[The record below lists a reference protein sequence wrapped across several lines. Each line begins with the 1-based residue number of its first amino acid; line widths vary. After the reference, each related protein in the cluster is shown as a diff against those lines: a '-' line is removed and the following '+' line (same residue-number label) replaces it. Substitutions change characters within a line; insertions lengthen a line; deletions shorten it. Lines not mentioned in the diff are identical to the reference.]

1 MKALVGAFNQE
12 KALVGAF
19 SVIVQLHWLI
29 VYSTCPGASISASQL
44 TQTCPRVYTGQ
55 WSLVPVVSEL
65 PRTHRRLPRGVT
77 TVQSG
82 VRCTVY
88 STARYS
94 AARRN
99 MFSVLVA
106 AAGRACVLAPWFDIV
121 MVVQWTT
128 SLNHSMNMLQ
138 VIFLK
143 VLEKWGQEPRI
154 TQQWNLSYFYQFSY
168 WKLLK
173 VKHFRTFSR
182 GRENYCET
190 KDNNC
195 FTITV
200 MPSIIIWF

>member
-1 MKALVGAFNQE
+1 MKAKVATFNQE

-19 SVIVQLHWLI
+19 SVIVQLHRLI
-29 VYSTCPGASISASQL
+29 VYSTSQYLRISADTNLPPS
-44 TQTCPRVYTGQ
+44 VHWSVVTGPG
-55 WSLVPVVSEL
+55 SVGAAADTPPV
-65 PRTHRRLPRGVT
+65 TARRDHCT
-77 TVQSG
+77 

-106 AAGRACVLAPWFDIV
+106 VAGRACVLAPWFDIV
-121 MVVQWTT
+121 MMVQWTT

-173 VKHFRTFSR
+173 VKHFRTFSQT
-182 GRENYCET
+182 EAEKIIVSKT

>member
-1 MKALVGAFNQE
+1 MTSGQELPSAGA
-12 KALVGAF
+12 
-19 SVIVQLHWLI
+19 
-29 VYSTCPGASISASQL
+29 GASISASQL
-44 TQTCPRVYTGQ
+44 TQTCPRVYIH
-55 WSLVPVVSEL
+55 WSVVPVVSEL

-82 VRCTVY
+82 VQCTVY

-99 MFSVLVA
+99 MFSVLRA
-106 AAGRACVLAPWFDIV
+106 AAGRACVLARWFDKV
-121 MVVQWTT
+121 MMRQWTT

-173 VKHFRTFSR
+173 VKHFRTLSQNEPR
-182 GRENYCET
+182 
-190 KDNNC
+190 KLL
-195 FTITV
+195 
-200 MPSIIIWF
+200 